1 MPAMIGYWNRER
13 ARALGG
19 HLVVT
24 GSQGRGTTFAFSVPM
39 AARAGEPLEL
49 ASLREQS
56 AGSSISTSNDGTYD
70 QVKD

>member
-1 MPAMIGYWNRER
+1 MPAMICDWNRDR

-24 GSQGRGTTFAFSVPM
+24 GSQGRGTMFAFTVPT

-56 AGSSISTSNDGTYD
+56 AGSSISTSDDGTYD
-70 QVKD
+70 QIQD